1 MRKITVVMLAAVL
14 SLMTFVS
21 PVQAAD
27 DQGLSAAIS
36 MQKAFVNVAKQL
48 KQSVVNIKCEK
59 TTQVSSAFGLDSD
72 EDSDEAEEFLRKFFR
87 MPRGNKKEEKILG

>member
-1 MRKITVVMLAAVL
+1 MRKITVGILAAVL

-59 TTQVSSAFGLDSD
+59 TS
-72 EDSDEAEEFLRKFFR
+72 
-87 MPRGNKKEEKILG
+87 I